1 MIGRRHF
8 LGLSALTGQTAR
20 ETGKIEERFIAS
32 ATADRTP
39 RVGIVLSSF
48 RGSTEHDGT
57 PLKGLPA
64 PRPVGAQGR
73 LSATLNG
80 ETVMREEARTR
91 YCVGQF
97 RKPVELRPGENLL
110 VFRLEAFSEGARLSV
125 LLTGPRADGDTVEG
139 IRWSA

>member
-20 ETGKIEERFIAS
+20 ETGKIEERFTAS
-32 ATADRTP
+32 TTYDRAP
-39 RVGIVLSSF
+39 RVGIVLFSF
-48 RGSTEHDGT
+48 CGLIEHDGT

-73 LSATLNG
+73 LGATLNG
-80 ETVMREEARTR
+80 ETVMREEARAIASAGSGSPSGCGPAR
-91 YCVGQF
+91 ICWCSAWKRF
-97 RKPVELRPGENLL
+97 P
-110 VFRLEAFSEGARLSV
+110 EGARLSV
-125 LLTGPRADGDTVEG
+125 LLTGPRNDGDTVEG